1 MNDEES
7 LSILDEEEEEDFNA
21 KMKKKTIKK
30 TKEKKKKKMSWYTK
44 LLIVVDVFA
53 LLGFFFMYGPVRMV
67 RDFYVSSALT
77 SMTHRYLAY
86 VFYTPARVKEIAS
99 ENTVIE
105 SDEDSDT
112 SAIKISEIKDDGVY
126 ESVYEEQILKRDP
139 DNDVFKLITVKEKTY
154 TAYITVVYDPSRV
167 HLVSASNLSS
177 GGQRVTEMA
186 KKHKALVAINGGSA
200 KIRNHALIPRGI
212 YIQDGKVLF
221 DSGDREKLIAFN
233 NDNILVLA
241 KMNSK
246 EAKARGIRDA
256 VWFQP
261 YLIVNGVPSKFKGDG
276 GYGNRPRTAI
286 GQRQDGIVLFVTV
299 DGKTGLNGTTM
310 KELTKIFVRYKAY
323 NAANLDGGGSTT
335 LVVNGKLIN
344 DPTGWQQSNARH
356 VANAWIV
363 K

>member
-1 MNDEES
+1 MNDNIE
-7 LSILDEEEEEDFNA
+7 ILDEIPEKKDTKKA
-21 KMKKKTIKK
+21 KLK
-30 TKEKKKKKMSWYTK
+30 KEKKMPWYTK
-44 LLIVVDVFA
+44 LLIVIDVFA
-53 LLGFFFMYGPVRMV
+53 ILGFFFMYGPVRIA

-99 ENTVIE
+99 QNTVIE
-105 SDEDSDT
+105 NDEDSDT
-112 SAIKISEIKDDGVY
+112 SAIKITEVKDDGVY
-126 ESVYEEQILKRDP
+126 ESVYEEQILKKDP
-139 DNDVFKLITVKEKTY
+139 DNDVFKLITINEKTY

-167 HLVSASNLSS
+167 HVVSASNLSS
-177 GGQRVTEMA
+177 GGQRVTEIA
-186 KKHKALVAINGGSA
+186 KKHKALVAINGGA
-200 KIRNHALIPRGI
+200 FKIRNHALIPRAI
-212 YIQDGKVLF
+212 YMQDGKVLF

-233 NDNILVLA
+233 KDNILVLS

-246 EAKARGIRDA
+246 EAKAQGIRDA
-256 VWFQP
+256 VWFKP
-261 YLIVNGVPSKFKGDG
+261 YLIVNGVPSTFKGDG

-323 NAANLDGGGSTT
+323 NAANLDGGGSST
-335 LVVNGKLIN
+335 LVINGKLIN
-344 DPTGWQQSNARH
+344 DPTGWKQSSARH

>member
-1 MNDEES
+1 MP
-7 LSILDEEEEEDFNA
+7 L
-21 KMKKKTIKK
+21 
-30 TKEKKKKKMSWYTK
+30 YTK
-44 LLIVVDVFA
+44 LLIFVDVIA
-53 LLGFFFMYGPVRMV
+53 ILGFFFMYGPVRIV

-86 VFYTPARVKEIAS
+86 VFYTPAKVKKIAS
-99 ENTVIE
+99 QNVVIE
-105 SDEDSDT
+105 NDEDSDT
-112 SAIKISEIKDDGVY
+112 SAIKITEVKDDGVY

-139 DNDVFKLITVKEKTY
+139 GNDVFKVITINEKTY
-154 TAYITVVYDPSRV
+154 TAYVTVVYDPSRV
-167 HLVSASNLSS
+167 DLVSASNLSS
-177 GGQRVTEMA
+177 GGQRVTDIA

-212 YIQDGKVLF
+212 YMQDGKVLF

-246 EAKARGIRDA
+246 EAKAKGIRDA

-344 DPTGWQQSNARH
+344 DPTGWKQTGVRH
-356 VANAWIV
+356 VANAFIV

>member
-1 MNDEES
+1 MSNKK
-7 LSILDEEEEEDFNA
+7 ILDETPVEEE
-21 KMKKKTIKK
+21 KKSKK
-30 TKEKKKKKMSWYTK
+30 RKEKKLKDKKKKMPLYTK
-44 LLIVVDVFA
+44 LLIAVDVIA
-53 LLGFFFMYGPVRMV
+53 VLGFFFMYGPIRVV

-86 VFYTPARVKEIAS
+86 VFYTPAQVKKIAS

-112 SAIKISEIKDDGVY
+112 SAIKITEIKDDGVY
-126 ESVYEEQILKRDP
+126 ESVYEEQILKKDP
-139 DNDVFKLITVKEKTY
+139 NNDLYKIIKVNEKTY

-167 HLVSASNLSS
+167 QLVTASNLSS
-177 GGQRVTEMA
+177 GGQRVTDMA

-200 KIRNHALIPRGI
+200 KIRNGGLIPRGI
-212 YIQDGKVLF
+212 LIQDGKVLY

-246 EAKARGIRDA
+246 EAKAKGIRDA
-256 VWFQP
+256 VWFAP

-335 LVVNGKLIN
+335 LVVNGKLMN
-344 DPTGWQQSNARH
+344 DPTGWKQSGVRH

>member
-1 MNDEES
+1 MNDDVEV
-7 LSILDEEEEEDFNA
+7 LSILDEEQEELDT
-21 KMKKKTIKK
+21 KKDKKHTLKKKQ
-30 TKEKKKKKMSWYTK
+30 KMPWYTK
-44 LLIVVDVFA
+44 LLIVIDFLA
-53 LLGFFFMYGPVRMV
+53 LAGFFLMYGPFRMV

-77 SMTHRYLAY
+77 SMTHGYLAY

-99 ENTVIE
+99 QNVVIE
-105 SDEDSDT
+105 NDESSDT

-126 ESVYEEQILKRDP
+126 ESVYEEQILKKDP
-139 DNDVFKLITVKEKTY
+139 NNDVFKVITINEKTY

-177 GGQRVTEMA
+177 GGQRVTEIA
-186 KKHKALVAINGGSA
+186 KKHNALVAINGGSA

-212 YIQDGKVLF
+212 YIQDGKVIF

-246 EAKARGIRDA
+246 EAKAQGIRDA
-256 VWFQP
+256 VWFKP
-261 YLIVNGVPSKFKGDG
+261 YLIVNGVPSQFKGDG

-344 DPTGWQQSNARH
+344 DPTGWQQTNARH